1 MTDNLNGIDRF
12 EEFWRRMDLT
22 TPRDV
27 YLHPADE
34 PFVQAGP
41 PGDKQLQL
49 QVLPIPV
56 NGNLRQADVVILM
69 LNPNFDEMS
78 DRQWKMAHP
87 AAYEYMEACQRA
99 NIQQRHPYD
108 AHPFYDISP
117 LLGSHPGAG
126 YWRGGSKLAGIARER
141 ASNRRVSLEE
151 AYIELSRRI
160 AVLQLVPYRS
170 KKFGHHSLVKE
181 APSSAQA
188 IALARYLA
196 EETDKLLIVQRK
208 VNDWGFEFPSDRE
221 NVIVYDPR
229 REARKA
235 SLSLKSRGGS
245 AILARLIKSSA
256 ASCPA
261 LAGTSSIESRARVDA
276 QPPAKNIGSTSAP
289 RPSRQDDPTN
299 STHSSKELMDR
310 TSELVHLYELSGLKD
325 VLVTK
330 GQRYFPDE
338 GFSKLMFEK
347 NDFRVSSIE
356 LYDPK
361 REEPYFRIHY
371 LDGAPAWLVER
382 LALWTGFRNANSTG
396 TNFLGDPMMHAKAL
410 ANLLAG
416 RR

>member
-12 EEFWRRMDLT
+12 EEFWRGMDPT

-27 YLHPADE
+27 HVHPADE

-78 DRQWKMAHP
+78 DREWKMAHP
-87 AAYEYMEACQRA
+87 AEYEYMVACQRA
-99 NIQQRHPYD
+99 NIQQRHPHD

-126 YWRGGSKLAGIARER
+126 YWRGGSKLADIAREL
-141 ASNRRVSLEE
+141 ASNRRVSLDE

-170 KKFGHHSLVKE
+170 KKFGRHRLIKD
-181 APSSAQA
+181 APSCMEAV
-188 IALARYLA
+188 ALARYLA
-196 EETDKLLIVQRK
+196 EKTNKLLIVQRK
-208 VNDWGFEFPSDRE
+208 ARDWGFEFPSNRE

-229 REARKA
+229 REALSA

-245 AILARLIKSSA
+245 AILARLVKPSA
-256 ASCPA
+256 ASCPS

-276 QPPAKNIGSTSAP
+276 RLPVKNAPFTRASGS
-289 RPSRQDDPTN
+289 SRQDAPTN
-299 STHSSKELMDR
+299 STHSSKEIMDR
-310 TSELVHLYELSGLKD
+310 TSELVHLYEQSGLKD

-330 GQRYFPDE
+330 GQRYFPNE
-338 GFSKLMFEK
+338 GFSKLKFED

-356 LYDPK
+356 L
-361 REEPYFRIHY
+361 
-371 LDGAPAWLVER
+371 
-382 LALWTGFRNANSTG
+382 
-396 TNFLGDPMMHAKAL
+396 
-410 ANLLAG
+410 
-416 RR
+416 